1 MAETIEGLADTY
13 ITYNL
18 KASITRGKLAHDLHA
33 WKPVRIVRTLSQ
45 AVLERVGPVTVEEVW
60 ANKLDYQI
68 IIPRRHIVFGSDIVL
83 DMTLI
88 PLLKGLR
95 IGTITCY
102 LYEHQEL
109 APLEAHMDADSC
121 FRVVDSWEF
130 ELNDGEHFLQK
141 LLPLPKQLSKC
152 LQDAEVCGIKIR
164 HEVKL
169 NIALHNPDGHISDV
183 SSLSHP
189 TK

>member
-1 MAETIEGLADTY
+1 MAETIEGLADTH

-18 KASITRGKLAHDLHA
+18 KASVTRGKLAHDLHA
-33 WKPVRIVRTLSQ
+33 WRPVRIVRTLSQ
-45 AVLERVGPVTVEEVW
+45 TVLERAGSVTVEDIW
-60 ANKLDYQI
+60 ANKIEYQI
-68 IIPRRHIVFGSDIVL
+68 IIPRKDVVFGTEIVL
-83 DMTLI
+83 EMTLT

-95 IGTITCY
+95 IGTITCD

-109 APLEAHMDADSC
+109 APLETHLDAESC
-121 FRVVDSWEF
+121 SRVVDSWDF

-141 LLPLPKQLSKC
+141 LLSLPKQLSKC
-152 LQDAEVCGIKIR
+152 LQDAEVCGIKIW

-183 SSLSHP
+183 SSLGHT